1 MNKKSLLKKM
11 SIVVAS
17 AAMMVTALPLTASAY
32 TGFTNGSY
40 ATNANLYEKVV
51 DLAGEVEY
59 MPGQVISKT
68 LAHNDAVSV
77 TLFAF
82 EKGEE
87 IGTHDSIGDAM
98 VTVLDGVGEFTVG
111 GVKHICKAGE
121 ALVMPATIRMQFTQ

>member
-32 TGFTNGSY
+32 IGFTNGSY

-111 GVKHICKAGE
+111 GVKHI
-121 ALVMPATIRMQFTQ
+121 

>member
-121 ALVMPATIRMQFTQ
+121 AFVEVR